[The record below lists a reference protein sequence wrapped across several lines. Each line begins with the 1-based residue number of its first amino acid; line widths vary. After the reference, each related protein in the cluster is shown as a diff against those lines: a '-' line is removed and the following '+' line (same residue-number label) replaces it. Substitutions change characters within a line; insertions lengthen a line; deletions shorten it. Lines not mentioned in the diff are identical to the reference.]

1 MFDLLDDVRAG
12 RVERVVVTYKDRLSR
27 VGYDLF
33 YYLFQKYNCE
43 IVVMSEVG
51 SEKLDSQEIFEEIV
65 SLLHCYSMKLYSNRK
80 RLQKIKEAI
89 ADDETSG
96 TPPASTF
103 FTVLCH
109 VA

>member
-1 MFDLLDDVRAG
+1 MSRQGL
-12 RVERVVVTYKDRLSR
+12 TYKDRLSR

-43 IVVMSEVG
+43 IVVISEVG
-51 SEKLDSQEIFEEIV
+51 SETIDSQEIFEEIV
-65 SLLHCYSMKLYSNRK
+65 NLLHCYSMKLYFNRK

-96 TPPASTF
+96 TSPA
-103 FTVLCH
+103 
-109 VA
+109 